1 MGACRISMV
10 RMDTVGKH
18 FPKKRETLSEYAAL
32 ENAYLDGMREIL
44 SEVAAR
50 RHLELW
56 GIRSNNPHIRKANK
70 ESSYAIDRLH
80 SSLNETQRELYGFME
95 EAMSAEQGLEEEEA
109 FIVGFLEGYRFI
121 KELQRSGGGLT
132 LV

>member
-10 RMDTVGKH
+10 RIDTLRRH
-18 FPKKRETLSEYAAL
+18 FPKKREMLSEFEAL

-50 RHLELW
+50 RHLKIW
-56 GIRSNNPHIRKANK
+56 GMRSNNPHIRKVNE

-80 SSLNETQRELYGFME
+80 SSLNETHRELYGFME
-95 EAMSAEQGLEEEEA
+95 EAMNTEQGLEEEEA
-109 FIVGFLEGYRFI
+109 FVIGFLEGYRFI
-121 KELQRSGGGLT
+121 KELQKSGGGLT

>member
-1 MGACRISMV
+1 MR
-10 RMDTVGKH
+10 KH
-18 FPKKRETLSEYAAL
+18 FPKKREMLSEFEAL

-50 RHLELW
+50 RHLEIW
-56 GIRSNNPHIRKANK
+56 GMRSNNPHIRKVNE
-70 ESSYAIDRLH
+70 ESSYAINRLH

-95 EAMSAEQGLEEEEA
+95 EAMNTEQGLEEEA
-109 FIVGFLEGYRFI
+109 FVIGFLEGYRFI

>member
-1 MGACRISMV
+1 
-10 RMDTVGKH
+10 MDTVGKH

-50 RHLELW
+50 RYLEIW
-56 GIRSNNPHIRKANK
+56 GMRSNNPHIRKASND
-70 ESSYAIDRLH
+70 SSYAIDRLY
-80 SSLNETQRELYGFME
+80 SSLNETQLGLYGSME
-95 EAMSAEQGLEEEEA
+95 EAMSTEQGLEEEEA
-109 FIVGFLEGYRFI
+109 FLVGFLEGYRFI

>member
-10 RMDTVGKH
+10 KMDTVGKH

-50 RHLELW
+50 RHLEIW
-56 GIRSNNPHIRKANK
+56 GIRSNNPHIRKASE
-70 ESSYAIDRLH
+70 ESSYAIERLH
-80 SSLNETQRELYGFME
+80 SSLNEIQRELYGLME
-95 EAMSAEQGLEEEEA
+95 EATSAEQGLEEEEA
-109 FIVGFLEGYRFI
+109 FVVGFLEGYRFI

>member
-18 FPKKRETLSEYAAL
+18 FPKKRETLSEFAAL

-50 RHLELW
+50 RHLEIW
-56 GIRSNNPHIRKANK
+56 GKRSNNPHIRKANE
-70 ESSYAIDRLH
+70 ESSYAIERLH
-80 SSLNETQRELYGFME
+80 GSLNENQRELYGFME
-95 EAMSAEQGLEEEEA
+95 EAMSTEQGLEEEEA
-109 FIVGFLEGYRFI
+109 FVVGFLEGYRFI

>member
-1 MGACRISMV
+1 MGVCRISMV

-18 FPKKRETLSEYAAL
+18 FSKNKETLSKYEEL

-50 RHLELW
+50 RHLEIW
-56 GIRSNNPHIRKANK
+56 GMRSNNPHIRMANE
-70 ESSYAIDRLH
+70 ESSHAIERLH
-80 SSLNETQRELYGFME
+80 SSLNDTQRELYGFME
-95 EAMSAEQGLEEEEA
+95 EAMSLEQGLEEEEA

>member
-18 FPKKRETLSEYAAL
+18 FPEKRETMSEYDAL

-50 RHLELW
+50 RHLEIW
-56 GIRSNNPHIRKANK
+56 GMRSNNPHIRKAHK

-80 SSLNETQRELYGFME
+80 SSLNETQREFYGFME
-95 EAMSAEQGLEEEEA
+95 EAMSTEQGLAEEEA

>member
-1 MGACRISMV
+1 MGSCRISMV

-18 FPKKRETLSEYAAL
+18 LPKKRETLSEYAAL

-50 RHLELW
+50 RHLEIW
-56 GIRSNNPHIRKANK
+56 GMRSNNPHIRMANE
-70 ESSYAIDRLH
+70 ESSHAIDRLH
-80 SSLNETQRELYGFME
+80 SSLNEAQRELYRFME
-95 EAMSAEQGLEEEEA
+95 EAMSLEQGLEEEEA

>member
-10 RMDTVGKH
+10 RMDTVGRY

-32 ENAYLDGMREIL
+32 ENAYLEGMREIL

-50 RHLELW
+50 RHLEIW
-56 GIRSNNPHIRKANK
+56 GVRSNNPHIRKASE
-70 ESSYAIDRLH
+70 ESSYAIKRLY

-95 EAMSAEQGLEEEEA
+95 EAMSTEQNLEEEEA

-121 KELQRSGGGLT
+121 KELQRSGGGAT

>member
-1 MGACRISMV
+1 MGAYRISMV
-10 RMDTVGKH
+10 RMDTMGKH
-18 FPKKRETLSEYAAL
+18 FAKNRETLSEYAAL

-50 RHLELW
+50 KHLEIW
-56 GIRSNNPHIRKANK
+56 GMQSNNPHIRKANE
-70 ESSYAIDRLH
+70 ESSYAIGRLH

-95 EAMSAEQGLEEEEA
+95 ETMNTEQGLEEEEA
-109 FIVGFLEGYRFI
+109 FVIGFLEGYRFI